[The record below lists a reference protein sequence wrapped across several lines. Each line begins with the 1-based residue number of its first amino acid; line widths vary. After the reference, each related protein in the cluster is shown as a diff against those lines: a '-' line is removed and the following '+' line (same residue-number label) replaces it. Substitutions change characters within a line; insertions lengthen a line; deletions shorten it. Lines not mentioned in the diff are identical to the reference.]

1 MHIYVGN
8 LAFSVTRDELQQE
21 FTSFGQVL
29 SISMMNDKYI
39 GSGQPRGYGYV
50 EMAVR
55 TEAEAAIAGLD
66 GKTLRGR
73 AINLVEARALS
84 ASDALPPLRA
94 GRRNRPSV
102 RRERE

>member
-1 MHIYVGN
+1 MNIYVGN
-8 LAFSVTRDELQQE
+8 LAFSVTRDELHQE
-21 FTSFGQVL
+21 FTPFGQVL
-29 SISMMNDKYI
+29 AINMMNDRYI
-39 GSGQPRGYGYV
+39 GSGQLRGYGYV

-66 GKTLRGR
+66 GKTLGGR
-73 AINLVEARALS
+73 AITLVEARALS
-84 ASDALPPLRA
+84 TNDTMPLLRA